1 MPRLPRQDS
10 LRRSAGWSSV
20 ALGHTEPHG
29 RNRIPL
35 PSPAA
40 HISHKGG
47 PLPLPSPKRCLPPP
61 LLALLRHYRPA
72 RSSLPLLQL
81 RLCARNLLRPRTCT
95 LFRLRGNFSPLLS
108 RFSFSFS
115 SPPANSMAPRRDTSQ
130 ASRGCWKGSMVTAGA
145 IH

>member
-10 LRRSAGWSSV
+10 LRRSAGWSSCV
-20 ALGHTEPHG
+20 LGHTEPHG

-40 HISHKGG
+40 HISHRGG

-61 LLALLRHYRPA
+61 LLALLRHCRSA
-72 RSSLPLLQL
+72 RSSPPLLQL
-81 RLCARNLLRPRTCT
+81 PPPRTCA

-108 RFSFSFS
+108 RSSFSL
-115 SPPANSMAPRRDTSQ
+115 SPPPATS
-130 ASRGCWKGSMVTAGA
+130 RLLC
-145 IH
+145 